1 MLDWVRIRVKA
12 GDGGDGATSFRH
24 EKFVP
29 FGGPDGGDGG
39 NGADVIIRVS
49 PHLSDLSDYRH
60 RRIFRAEKG
69 GNGRGKK
76 MYGKNGAD
84 LIIAV
89 PPGTLVFS
97 AKEDSET
104 TLLADLKNADEE
116 VLVAKGGKGGRG
128 NLRFKS
134 STNQAPQRAEEGKP
148 GEEAVI
154 VLEMRLIADAGIIG
168 EPNAGKSTL
177 LSAATAANP
186 KIADYPFTTTEPMLG
201 LVEVGRGTFILAEI
215 PGLIEGAHLG
225 RGLGHAFLRHAMRT
239 RVIIH
244 LIDGSVP
251 EPVAAHDSLNN
262 ELKLYDA
269 ALAAKP
275 QLTVINKIDL
285 PEVKEH
291 IDTIRQEF
299 CNIGKDVFFISA
311 AMGDGVKE
319 LMRETLKLIESLPEE
334 KEEVTES
341 AVKVFRPKPKA

>member
-12 GDGGDGATSFRH
+12 GKGGKGSMSFRH

-60 RRIFRAEKG
+60 RRIFHADKG

-84 LIIAV
+84 LILAV
-89 PPGTLVFS
+89 PPGTLVFLV
-97 AKEDSET
+97 KEGGED
-104 TLLADLKNADEE
+104 TLLADLKETDEQ
-116 VLVAKGGKGGRG
+116 VVVSKGGRGGRG
-128 NLRFKS
+128 NLHFKT
-134 STNQAPQRAEEGKP
+134 STNQAPQRADEGKP

-177 LSAATAANP
+177 LAAATAAKP
-186 KIADYPFTTTEPMLG
+186 KIADYPFTTIEPMLG
-201 LVEVGRGTFILAEI
+201 LVEVGRETFILAEI

-244 LIDGSVP
+244 LIDGRITF
-251 EPVAAHDSLNN
+251 PVAAYNSLNN
-262 ELKLYDA
+262 ELKLFDPV
-269 ALAAKP
+269 LATKP
-275 QLTVINKIDL
+275 QLIVINKIDL
-285 PEVKEH
+285 PEVRER
-291 IDTIRQEF
+291 IPTIREEF
-299 CNIGKDVFFISA
+299 RSVGEEAHFISA
-311 AMGDGVKE
+311 AAGDGVKE
-319 LMRETLKLIESLPEE
+319 LMAETLKLIESFSQE
-334 KEEVTES
+334 KEEVPETG
-341 AVKVFRPKPKA
+341 VKVFRPQPKA